1 LGHNIQILNKNPFA
15 IIIIIIIVIMTK
27 TALKLILC
35 WALVNVG
42 VAQDIFLPVTEV
54 AEVPKVANVNFYCTT
69 PGKVFNDDCNQAIG
83 EGGPTPDDMMMD
95 IFNRCVYQNTGAN
108 LDFSVPDFGEG
119 PGPERKRA
127 LRIAE
132 AEAAEANDKAGD
144 SRSLGYCDGCVCSE
158 ICCMLGYCG
167 SSCSCTCAC
176 ERRRLEEENEIISI
190 LQGRQLQSIPEA
202 TDDVVA
208 AVEESCTAQ
217 VRSLAI
223 LLRSYGNFC
232 LGDGVVEVPVELT
245 EQVTYQHEDI
255 TCTPAVISTS
265 HRFL

>member
-1 LGHNIQILNKNPFA
+1 LNKNPFA
-15 IIIIIIIVIMTK
+15 NIIIIIIMTK

-42 VAQDIFLPVTEV
+42 IAQE
-54 AEVPKVANVNFYCTT
+54 VANVNFYCTT

-83 EGGPTPDDMMMD
+83 EGGPTPDDKMMD
-95 IFNRCVYQNTGAN
+95 IFNRCVYQKTGAN
-108 LDFSVPDFGEG
+108 LDFNVPDFGV
-119 PGPERKRA
+119 GPERKRA
-127 LRIAE
+127 LRTAE

-144 SRSLGYCDGCVCSE
+144 SRSLGPCDACVCSE
-158 ICCMLGYCG
+158 ICCMMGYCG

-190 LQGRQLQSIPEA
+190 LQGRQLQA
-202 TDDVVA
+202 DVVA

-232 LGDGVVEVPVELT
+232 LGDGVVAVPVANT
-245 EQVTYQHEDI
+245 AQVTYQHEDI

-265 HRFL
+265 HISP